1 MMMMVVVHGGGG
13 GGADN
18 DDIGQPMYYHKSKNL
33 NVSALKS
40 LQKNAKFNDIE
51 VDTDV
56 STIHVPTHVYDECT
70 YIRLYVS
77 HRTCWSRDWNI
88 CVCIIYHTISFV

>member
-1 MMMMVVVHGGGG
+1 
-13 GGADN
+13 
-18 DDIGQPMYYHKSKNL
+18 MYYHKSKKL

-40 LQKNAKFNDIE
+40 LQRNANFNDIE

-70 YIRLYVS
+70 YYSLEHLLLV
-77 HRTCWSRDWNI
+77 T
-88 CVCIIYHTISFV
+88 